1 MPDFAQ
7 LVNKMSDPIFAVTLL
22 EFLVAL
28 GLWVQSL
35 VKKTNRRR
43 FWFII
48 TMITFIIFLGALENP
63 YLGK

>member
-7 LVNKMSDPIFAVTLL
+7 LMSKMSDPIFAVTLL

-48 TMITFIIFLGALENP
+48 TMLTFIIFVGALENP

>member
-1 MPDFAQ
+1 MGMPDF
-7 LVNKMSDPIFAVTLL
+7 IFAVTLL

-48 TMITFIIFLGALENP
+48 TMITLFIFLGAIDNP

>member
-7 LVNKMSDPIFAVTLL
+7 LMSKMSDPIFAVTLL
-22 EFLVAL
+22 ELLVAL

-48 TMITFIIFLGALENP
+48 TMLTFIIFVGALENP